1 MLTHEQIEAFGE
13 NGYLHLPQTLA
24 PEEVTGLRESA
35 DRLIASIPQ
44 LPPEW
49 QDDFK
54 YGALVGDHIGEGDML
69 CRMEYSLQKHR
80 QYLML
85 LGNPK
90 ILAIAATLHRA
101 PIVLTWEDM
110 IIKMPGSGLE
120 VPFHQAIPYQSLGS
134 RVLSIGIYLDDS
146 YSDPLRVLPGSHRLG
161 PLDEGEVG
169 RMGRARSSELVEVP
183 ARAGDVIIHNVL
195 AIHGSA
201 ENRSRR
207 PRRVIYFEFRTISQV
222 LTDSPWDGAWLAMRL
237 RYIPAA
243 VRMRRASGLAD
254 NDPTWA
260 WQEAEA
266 LQHYWMPPTEYE
278 TPGELRLRVP
288 HDLLEAGGSNV
299 EGLS

>member
-1 MLTHEQIEAFGE
+1 MLTREQIEAFEE

-24 PEEVTGLRESA
+24 PEEVTGLRASV

-49 QDDFK
+49 QEDFK
-54 YGALVGDHIGEGDML
+54 YGALVGDQIGEGDVL
-69 CRMEYSLQKHR
+69 CRMEYSLQKDR
-80 QYLML
+80 QYLIL

-90 ILAIAATLHRA
+90 LLVIAATLHRA

-120 VPFHQAIPYQSLGS
+120 IPFHQDILYQSIGS
-134 RVLSIGIYLDDS
+134 RVFSIGIYLDDS
-146 YSDPLRVLPGSHRLG
+146 FSDPLRVLPGSHRLG
-161 PLDEGEVG
+161 PLDQDEVG
-169 RMGRARSSELVEVP
+169 RIARARSSELVEVP

-201 ENRSRR
+201 KNRGRR
-207 PRRVIYFEFRTISQV
+207 PRRVIYFEFRTIPQV
-222 LTDSPWDGAWLAMRL
+222 LTDSPWDETWLAMRL
-237 RYIPAA
+237 RFIPAA
-243 VRMRRASGLAD
+243 IRMRRASGMAD
-254 NDPTWA
+254 NDPMWM

-266 LQHYWMPPTEYE
+266 LQHYWMPPAEYA
-278 TPGELRLRVP
+278 TLGELELRVP
-288 HDLLEAGGSNV
+288 HDLFEAGGSNV